1 MIKLRIWDEDN
12 NSEIMLSANN
22 MNELIDEK
30 LPDWLPTMKDL
41 KFMQDNLERFKNDF
55 EGETKKELESGWYY
69 LDETETEGM
78 KTC

>member
-12 NSEIMLSANN
+12 DSEILLSANN

-41 KFMQDNLERFKNDF
+41 KFMQDNLQRFKEDF
-55 EGETKKELESGWYY
+55 DGETKKELESGWYY
-69 LDETETEGM
+69 LLRIVTG
-78 KTC
+78 KPVR

>member
-12 NSEIMLSANN
+12 DSEILLSANN

-41 KFMQDNLERFKNDF
+41 KFMQDNLQRFKEDF
-55 EGETKKELESGWYY
+55 DGETKKELESGWYY
-69 LDETETEGM
+69 LKAGCDG
-78 KTC
+78 